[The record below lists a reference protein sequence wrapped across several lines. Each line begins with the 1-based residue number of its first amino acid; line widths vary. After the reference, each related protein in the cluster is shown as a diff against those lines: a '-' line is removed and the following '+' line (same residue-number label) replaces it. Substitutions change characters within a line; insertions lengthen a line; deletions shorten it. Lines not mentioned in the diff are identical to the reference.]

1 MTSPLL
7 TSLNESQR
15 RSVEQT
21 EGPLLIIAGAGSG
34 KTRMITHRIAYLME
48 TGVSPESILAL
59 TFTNKAARE
68 MAERISE
75 LRKGKKGEAPVT
87 ATFHSFALMV
97 LKSTIHLL
105 GYTSRFTI
113 YDTQDSISLMK
124 EVMREHDVD
133 ITAVDARDLLDI
145 YSRYRRGQ
153 KEALLE
159 YTDLTKELCESYQ
172 EHKKGYNALDFDDL
186 IHLLLIIFS
195 EHEEVLETYRKQ
207 FQYIMVDEFQDTSR
221 EQYRIVQMLACNH
234 RNLAVVG
241 DDDQSIYSW
250 RGADYGNILQFEH
263 DFQERTEIF
272 LDRNYRSTGMI
283 LSAANQL
290 ILNNSERK
298 KKNLWTQ
305 EDQGTAITLI
315 ESEDSEKEAAAIA
328 EKIRQDAF
336 THQRPYSDYAVL
348 VRTNHLLPTLE
359 TQLMDRQMK
368 VSVSGGMS
376 FYDRRE
382 VKDVIAY
389 IRLFSNKNDDIALLR
404 IINTPKRRIGLTT
417 LKLLRKVKD
426 AHGVSYYDAIR
437 LIVDQNNGEHSRQ
450 KDALKHFIDLIDLYS
465 ELFMKERNGKHR
477 ILSRL
482 LDEIHYRS
490 YLIGEYPA
498 NEKTAQA
505 KYLSA
510 VQYIKFFRQWEE
522 ERAGDESI
530 YDYLRRLT
538 LNTSEKSERDGGEPA
553 VHLMTMHASKGLEF
567 HTVFL
572 AGIEDSIIPHK
583 RSVEENE
590 GNLEEERRLF
600 YVAITRAQ
608 KHLFISYA
616 KQRKIR
622 NEVIESM
629 PSRFLSEIEE
639 IHFAQPEEPK
649 EMPKE
654 DHLDRLKAFLSVLDD
669 KEKDTI

>member
-1 MTSPLL
+1 MSTHLL
-7 TSLNESQR
+7 SSLNESQR

-34 KTRMITHRIAYLME
+34 KTRMITHRIAYLIE
-48 TGVSPESILAL
+48 TGVKPEHILAL
-59 TFTNKAARE
+59 TFTNKAAKE
-68 MAERISE
+68 MAERIGE
-75 LRKGKKGEAPVT
+75 LIKGKKEAPVT

-97 LKSTIHLL
+97 LKKTIHLL
-105 GYTSRFTI
+105 GYTNRFTI
-113 YDTQDSISLMK
+113 YDTQDTISLMK

-133 ITAVDARDLLDI
+133 ITAIDARDLLDV

-153 KEALLE
+153 KEAQLE
-159 YTDLTKELCESYQ
+159 YTGLTKELCESYQ

-186 IHLLLIIFS
+186 IHLLLEIFTK
-195 EHEEVLETYRKQ
+195 HEDVLDIYRKQ
-207 FQYIMVDEFQDTSR
+207 FTYIMVDEFQDTSR
-221 EQYRIVQMLACNH
+221 EQYRIVHLLSETH

-263 DFQERTEIF
+263 DFPERVEIF

-290 ILNNSERK
+290 ILNNCERK

-305 EDQGTAITLI
+305 EDQGTAISLI
-315 ESEDSEKEAAAIA
+315 ESEDNEKEASTIA
-328 EKIRQDAF
+328 DKIRQDAF

-348 VRTNHLLPTLE
+348 VRTNHLLPTIE

-368 VSVSGGMS
+368 VQVSGGMS

-389 IRLFSNKNDDIALLR
+389 IRLFANKNDDIALLR

-417 LKLLRKVKD
+417 LQLLRKVKD
-426 AHGVSYYDAIR
+426 AHGVSYYDAIKI
-437 LIVDQNNGEHSRQ
+437 IVDHNDGEHSRQ
-450 KDALKHFIDLIDLYS
+450 KDALSNFLNLIDQYS

-477 ILSRL
+477 VLSRL

-522 ERAGDESI
+522 ERSGDESI

-538 LNTSEKSERDGGEPA
+538 LTSGEKSDRDEGEAA
-553 VHLMTMHASKGLEF
+553 VNLMTMHASKGLEF

-572 AGIEDSIIPHK
+572 AGIEDEIIPHR
-583 RSVEENE
+583 RSVEEND

-622 NEVIESM
+622 NEVIMSL

-639 IHFAQPEEPK
+639 MHFAKPEEPK
-649 EMPKE
+649 EMTKE
-654 DHLDRLKAFLSVLDD
+654 DHLDRLKSFLSVLDE
-669 KEKDTI
+669 KEKENA